1 MSRLTP
7 ESNVA
12 LRIAH
17 LGMIQGAVTR
27 MSGFS
32 ASAKTFIVTIL
43 AGLAAI
49 SLQADAVQLGVIA
62 MIATI
67 VLATIDAY
75 YMTMELRF
83 RAFYDQVVARDFDD
97 AANLGI
103 APLRQPGDVKR
114 AINSRPSKLFYL
126 PVLFAC
132 VLFIGYGLV
141 HDRQSKRLP
150 RTDTPRVEQPANAK
164 PAATAKRLER
174 LVQPTLITQRATGRP
189 ISGQSVIASLGQSLR
204 NEATAERAGRPV
216 GSQVADTS
224 NR

>member
-1 MSRLTP
+1 MSGLTL

-12 LRIAH
+12 LRVAH
-17 LGMIQGAVTR
+17 LGMIQGAIAR

-32 ASAKTFIVTIL
+32 ASSKTFTITIL

-49 SLQADAVQLGVIA
+49 SLQADAAQLGVIA

-83 RAFYDQVVARDFDD
+83 RAFYDQVSTRDLDD
-97 AANLGI
+97 ASNLAI
-103 APLRQPGDVKR
+103 APLKQPGDVKR
-114 AINSRPSKLFYL
+114 AINSKASKLFYI

-132 VLFIGYGLV
+132 VLFIGYGLL
-141 HDRQSKRLP
+141 HDRSPRRLSQ
-150 RTDTPRVEQPANAK
+150 TGTARVEQPANARS
-164 PAATAKRLER
+164 AAAAKRPEL
-174 LVQPTLITQRATGRP
+174 LVRPNAAAQRTAGPR
-189 ISGQSVIASLGQSLR
+189 ISGESAAANPGQSLR

-216 GSQVADTS
+216 RIEAAHTN